1 MIDASFQNV
10 TPYMCHRP
18 QATGRV
24 AYSKIFTFLK
34 IEKTSDEALEF
45 LGCLLQKRMKARVLA
60 FTNFLLST
68 VHFSRL

>member
-10 TPYMCHRP
+10 TPYMFHRS

-34 IEKTSDEALEF
+34 SEKTSAKALEF
-45 LGCLLQKRMKARVLA
+45 LGCLLPKRMNARVLA
-60 FTNFLLST
+60 LTKFLLST
-68 VHFSRL
+68 VHLLRL